1 MVAYMPGA
9 RLSYQAAEAVTLA
22 LAVVLAGILALIGYR
37 RWIRSRVSPVERE
50 RARRSALMA
59 RGKMGDATLVE
70 FREDLLFY
78 SYSVRGVVYT
88 ASQDTAGLTEH
99 MPSDLSPEGAAW
111 VKYDPRNPDNS
122 IVLYEGWNGLQ
133 SRKVG

>member
-9 RLSYQAAEAVTLA
+9 LLSYKAAGAVTLA
-22 LAVVLAGILALIGYR
+22 LAVVLAGILALMGYR

-50 RARRSALMA
+50 RVRRCELVA

-70 FREDLLFY
+70 FREELLFY

-88 ASQDTAGLTEH
+88 ASQDMSGLKDH
-99 MPSDLSPEGAAW
+99 MPPDLSPEGPAW
-111 VKYDPRNPDNS
+111 VKYDPRNPANS
-122 IVLYEGWNGLQ
+122 IVLSEEWSGVAGP
-133 SRKVG
+133 

>member
-9 RLSYQAAEAVTLA
+9 LLSYKAAGAVTLA
-22 LAVVLAGILALIGYR
+22 LAVVLAGILALMGYR

-50 RARRSALMA
+50 RVRRCELAA

-70 FREDLLFY
+70 FREELLFY

-88 ASQDTAGLTEH
+88 ASQDMSGLKDH
-99 MPSDLSPEGAAW
+99 MPPDLSPEGAAW
-111 VKYDPRNPDNS
+111 VKYDPRNPANS
-122 IVLYEGWNGLQ
+122 IVLSEEWSGLQ
-133 SRKVG
+133 ARKVG